1 MSEREKPLSTDKRVA
16 IVTGAGSGIGAGIA
30 RIFAADGVRVAIAD
44 IVDERAETV
53 AREITDGGGDAIAVT
68 VDVTSRTAFEQAF
81 TATEEA
87 FGPVDILVNNA
98 GIGQENGIRNI
109 TDDIWRRTVSINLDS
124 VFLGCRIA
132 ASVMIPRRSGTILNI
147 SSRAW
152 LGWYGQFA
160 YAAAKGA
167 VVSGT
172 RSLAIE
178 LAKYG
183 ITVNCIAPGLI
194 DTPLVRALPQEMR
207 DKLMA
212 AQPTGTLGT
221 PDDVAWAARYLTS
234 PAARSVTGQVLYVC
248 GGKSIY
254 AQPAS

>member
-1 MSEREKPLSTDKRVA
+1 MNTDQRVA
-16 IVTGAGSGIGAGIA
+16 IVTGAGSGIGAAIA
-30 RIFAADGVRVAIAD
+30 RTFAAEGVSVCIAD
-44 IVDERAETV
+44 IDADRADTT
-53 AREITDGGGDAIAVT
+53 AGEITAKGGRAVAAH
-68 VDVTSRTAFEQAF
+68 VDVAAKSDFEKAFAL
-81 TATEEA
+81 TEDA

-98 GIGQENGIRNI
+98 GIGQEGGIRNI
-109 TDDIWRRTVSINLDS
+109 TDDTWRRTVAINMDS
-124 VFLGCRIA
+124 VFLGCRLA

-160 YAAAKGA
+160 YAATKGA
-167 VVSGT
+167 VVSAT
-172 RSLAIE
+172 RSLAVE

-194 DTPLVRALPQEMR
+194 DTPLVRKLPDEVK

-221 PDDVAWAARYLTS
+221 ADDVAWAARFLTS
-234 PAARSVTGQVLYVC
+234 PPARSVTGQVLYVC
-248 GGKSIY
+248 GGKSLF

>member
-1 MSEREKPLSTDKRVA
+1 MSTNHRVA

-30 RIFAADGVRVAIAD
+30 RTLASDGVSVCIAD
-44 IVDERAETV
+44 VDRDRADAAAGQIKAE
-53 AREITDGGGDAIAVT
+53 GGRAIAVP
-68 VDVTSRTAFEQAF
+68 VDVASSTDFEQVFAV
-81 TATEEA
+81 TEDT

-98 GIGQENGIRNI
+98 GTSQEGGIRNI
-109 TDDIWRRTVSINLDS
+109 TDDIWRRTVAINADS
-124 VFLGCRIA
+124 VFLGCRLA
-132 ASVMIPRRSGTILNI
+132 ASVMIPRRSGTIVNI

-152 LGWYGQFA
+152 LGWFGQFA
-160 YAAAKGA
+160 YAATKGA
-167 VVSGT
+167 VVSAT
-172 RSLAIE
+172 RSLAVE

-194 DTPLVRALPQEMR
+194 DTPLVRSLPEHVL

-221 PDDVAWAARYLTS
+221 ADDVAWAARFLIS

-248 GGKSIY
+248 GGKSLY

>member
-1 MSEREKPLSTDKRVA
+1 MSTDQRVA

-30 RIFAADGVRVAIAD
+30 RTFAAEGVRVCIAD
-44 IVDERAETV
+44 IDFDRAAATADEIKAQ
-53 AREITDGGGDAIAVT
+53 GGEAIAVP
-68 VDVTSRTAFEQAF
+68 VDVASRTDFEHAFAV
-81 TATEEA
+81 TEDT

-98 GIGQENGIRNI
+98 GTGQEGGIRNI
-109 TDDIWRRTVSINLDS
+109 TDDTWRRTVAINIDS
-124 VFLGCRIA
+124 VFLGCRLA

-160 YAAAKGA
+160 YASTKGA
-167 VVSGT
+167 VVSAT
-172 RSLAIE
+172 RSLAVE

-194 DTPLVRALPQEMR
+194 DTPLVRSLPEAVR

-221 PDDVAWAARYLTS
+221 ADDVAWAARFLTS

-248 GGKSIY
+248 GGKSLY

>member
-1 MSEREKPLSTDKRVA
+1 VTEETPLSTDQRVA
-16 IVTGAGSGIGAGIA
+16 IITGAGSGIGAGIA
-30 RIFAADGVRVAIAD
+30 RVLAAEGVRVTIAD
-44 IVDERAETV
+44 IDTARADTI
-53 AREITDGGGDAIAVT
+53 AAEITAQDGDALAVSVDVASRSDFEKAFAVT
-68 VDVTSRTAFEQAF
+68 ED
-81 TATEEA
+81 A

-98 GIGQENGIRNI
+98 GVSQEGGIRNI
-109 TDDIWRRTVSINLDS
+109 TDDTWRRTVAINIDS
-124 VFLGCRIA
+124 VFLGCRLA

-160 YAAAKGA
+160 YSATKGA
-167 VVSGT
+167 VVSAT
-172 RSLAIE
+172 RSLAVE

-194 DTPLVRALPQEMR
+194 DTPLLRQLPEAVQ

-221 PDDVAWAARYLTS
+221 AEDVAWAARFLTA
-234 PAARSVTGQVLYVC
+234 PAARSITGQVLYVC
-248 GGKSIY
+248 GGKSLY